1 MLTVASK
8 LYVSCTHTPTLSFL
22 SSSLSDFFL
31 YTSPT
36 IGTGFLGILNTADIA
51 HIVFVV
57 GLSGVLLGI
66 LMIHSHFRY
75 WLNNAFSVRPSLTT
89 LYKKA
94 RFSPSPHPHSLYS
107 LSL

>member
-36 IGTGFLGILNTADIA
+36 IGTGFLGILNTGDMV

-57 GLSGVLLGI
+57 GLSGWSVLGY
-66 LMIHSHFRY
+66 F
-75 WLNNAFSVRPSLTT
+75 ND
-89 LYKKA
+89 
-94 RFSPSPHPHSLYS
+94 S
-107 LSL
+107 LSLQILAQ